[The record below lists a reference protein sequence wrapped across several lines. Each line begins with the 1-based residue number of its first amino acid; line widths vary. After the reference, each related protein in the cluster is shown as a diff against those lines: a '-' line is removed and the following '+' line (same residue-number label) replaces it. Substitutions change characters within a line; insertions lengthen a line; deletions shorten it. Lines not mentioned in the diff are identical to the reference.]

1 MNKILVLGC
10 NYDQIPYLVELKKH
24 FFIVGA
30 DMNINAPGKEYC
42 DKFYVVGYDEYDK
55 LLDIGIKERFI
66 TTDKVFTAA
75 AQFALIGASIFA
87 KKFNIPFIDENA
99 ISIVLDKSKFY
110 SLFQRLQIPIPD
122 TFYIKNRSELD
133 SKILELG
140 SEKSFYLKSD
150 FSKNPKHVYKIKQK
164 TIESTNIFWGKDR
177 FLRNHYIL
185 QEEFFGEHLRINVIK
200 ENFILFPMN
209 YGDEVIT
216 TKDQII
222 ELNVLKSLKL
232 IISKLGL
239 DNWIVKFDV
248 ILNKDSF
255 VVLDIGLD
263 PPFRLNKL
271 YTEKSLNFPK
281 HYINLLLNGEVSFKL
296 LEYDI

>member
-10 NYDQIPYLVELKKH
+10 NHDQIPYLVELKKH

-30 DMNINAPGKEYC
+30 DMNNNAPGKEYC
-42 DKFYVVGYDEYDK
+42 DKFYDIGYDEYDK
-55 LLDIGIKERFI
+55 LVDIGIKECFNS
-66 TTDKVFTAA
+66 TDKVFTAA

-87 KKFNIPFIDENA
+87 KKFNIPFIDENT

-110 SLFQRLQIPIPD
+110 SFFQRLQIPIPD
-122 TFYIKNRSELD
+122 TFYIQNRSELD

-140 SEKSFYLKSD
+140 SKKSFYLKSD
-150 FSKNPKHVYKIKQK
+150 FSKNPNYVYRIKQK

-200 ENFILFPMN
+200 DNFILFPMN
-209 YGDEVIT
+209 YGDKVIT
-216 TKDQII
+216 SKDQII
-222 ELNVLKSLKL
+222 ESDVLKSLKL

-239 DNWIVKFDV
+239 DNWIVKFDI

-263 PPFRLNKL
+263 PPFRLNKM

-281 HYINLLLNGEVSFKL
+281 HYINLFLNGEVSFKL

>member
-10 NYDQIPYLVELKKH
+10 NHDQIPYLVELKKH

-30 DMNINAPGKEYC
+30 DMNNNAPGKEYC
-42 DKFYVVGYDEYDK
+42 DKFYDIGYDEYDK
-55 LLDIGIKERFI
+55 LLDIGIKECFNS
-66 TTDKVFTAA
+66 TDKVFTAA

-87 KKFNIPFIDENA
+87 KKFNIPFIDENT

-110 SLFQRLQIPIPD
+110 SFFKRIQIPIPD
-122 TFYIKNRSELD
+122 TFYIQNRSELD

-150 FSKNPKHVYKIKQK
+150 FSKNPNYVYRIKQE

-185 QEEFFGEHLRINVIK
+185 QEEFYGEHLRINVIK
-200 ENFILFPMN
+200 DDFILFPMN
-209 YGDEVIT
+209 YGDKVIT
-216 TKDQII
+216 SKDQII

-232 IISKLGL
+232 IISALGL
-239 DNWIVKFDV
+239 DNWIVKFDI

-263 PPFRLNKL
+263 PPFRLNKM
-271 YTEKSLNFPK
+271 
-281 HYINLLLNGEVSFKL
+281 
-296 LEYDI
+296 